1 MPRSPIEGS
10 LTGTLHHVWK
20 ASVGMLGVDE
30 RDEKCTAYRLEQTL
44 REPFDVDRGVQV
56 PFSSTRLVRII
67 AWWKYHKPL
76 DLQFGLC

>member
-1 MPRSPIEGS
+1 MSEMKSARHTDWNKHYES
-10 LTGTLHHVWK
+10 H
-20 ASVGMLGVDE
+20 
-30 RDEKCTAYRLEQTL
+30 
-44 REPFDVDRGVQV
+44 FDVDRGVQV